1 MSSTLTGLCRDHSFE
16 SAVDLCRRCGLEY
29 CDRCVVYP
37 FGPKKPLCKE
47 CAMALSGVR
56 SHAARGPMS
65 SRLVKK
71 RARAFAARA
80 SEGVASTSDEVLV
93 NAEPTAS
100 PGPAPT
106 PAGPESPHTALA
118 GFGEVAPVEIDLEVA
133 VPVDD
138 HRDEP
143 LVGAGVTPG
152 GEAAGPAVIDWSQ
165 PFG

>member
-1 MSSTLTGLCRDHSFE
+1 M
-16 SAVDLCRRCGLEY
+16 
-29 CDRCVVYP
+29 
-37 FGPKKPLCKE
+37 
-47 CAMALSGVR
+47 AMSGVR

-65 SRLVKK
+65 PRLVKK

-106 PAGPESPHTALA
+106 PAGPESPHTALV
-118 GFGEVAPVEIDLEVA
+118 GFGEVDLEVA